1 MLSPNNKEILD
12 NLSFAK
18 NMTLDIIEDLPQTQ
32 IQQRYNLVISYFST
46 KTWAFISSGLVL
58 AFFITAFLYASVGF
72 GGGSTYNALLILYD
86 VDYLLVPKIALTCNL
101 IVVVGGTIRY
111 QLNNL
116 IPWKKTLPIIL
127 VSAPFAWLGGKI
139 PLNKEL
145 FLTILGI
152 SLLISGILLLIRK
165 EEVQKFSK
173 SINSKIGIVIYS
185 VVSGII
191 GFISGLVGIGGGIF
205 LSPVLHLAKAM
216 PSMNIAAISSTFI
229 FVNSVAGLSGQFMKD
244 NSSELL
250 SNYIEYSW
258 LFLAVFIGGTIG
270 TYLGIKTFHPVIVR
284 RLTAILVIYVGL
296 RVLIGF

>member
-1 MLSPNNKEILD
+1 MVYLIP
-12 NLSFAK
+12 
-18 NMTLDIIEDLPQTQ
+18 
-32 IQQRYNLVISYFST
+32 
-46 KTWAFISSGLVL
+46 AFL
-58 AFFITAFLYASVGF
+58 ITAFLYASVGF
-72 GGGSTYNALLILYD
+72 GGGSTYNALLILYN

-152 SLLISGILLLIRK
+152 SLLISGVLLLIRK

-191 GFISGLVGIGGGIF
+191 GFVSGLVGIGGGIF
-205 LSPVLHLAKAM
+205 LSPTLHLAKAM

-229 FVNSVAGLSGQFMKD
+229 FVNSIAGLSGQFMKD

-250 SNYIEYSW
+250 NNYIEYSW

>member
-1 MLSPNNKEILD
+1 MVYLIP
-12 NLSFAK
+12 
-18 NMTLDIIEDLPQTQ
+18 
-32 IQQRYNLVISYFST
+32 
-46 KTWAFISSGLVL
+46 AFL
-58 AFFITAFLYASVGF
+58 ITAFLYASVGF

-185 VVSGII
+185 VMSGII
-191 GFISGLVGIGGGIF
+191 GFVSGLVGIGGGIF

-216 PSMNIAAISSTFI
+216 PSMNIAAISSVFI
-229 FVNSVAGLSGQFMKD
+229 FVNSIAGLSGQFMKD
-244 NSSELL
+244 NNTNLINEFVG
-250 SNYIEYSW
+250 YYW
-258 LFLAVFIGGTIG
+258 LFFAVLIGGSIG
-270 TYLGIKTFHPVIVR
+270 TYLGIKTFHPKIVR
-284 RLTAILVIYVGL
+284 RLTAILVIYVSL
-296 RVLIGF
+296 RILLGF